1 MSMTKRTVFAA
12 LLVSALGGAALAQ
25 DAPEGMMGGG
35 MMGEGPMGGRMM
47 EGGPFGGFDF
57 AAVDTDKDGKITQ
70 AEMQAWRAAEV
81 AGVDADKDG
90 KLSADELKAMQMK
103 RMEERATDMATKM
116 VERMDADGDGLLS
129 AAELAARPGPAMMFD
144 RIDAD
149 GDGAVTE
156 EEIAAAR
163 AAMMDRVG
171 EGHGRGR
178 GEGRDGHGH
187 GMRGWFFGNE

>member
-1 MSMTKRTVFAA
+1 MMSMTKRTVFAA

-25 DAPEGMMGGG
+25 EGPMGGMMGGG
-35 MMGEGPMGGRMM
+35 MGDGPMGGPMM

-57 AAVDTDKDGKITQ
+57 AAVDADKDGKITE
-70 AEMQAWRAAEV
+70 AEMQAWRAAQV

-90 KLSADELKAMQMK
+90 KLSADELKAMQMA
-103 RMEERATDMATKM
+103 RMEERAANMASKM

-144 RIDAD
+144 RLDAD

-156 EEIAAAR
+156 AEIDAAR
-163 AAMMDRVG
+163 AEMMDRMG
-171 EGHGRGR
+171 GPDGHEGRG
-178 GEGRDGHGH
+178 GHGH
-187 GMRGWFFGNE
+187 GGRMRGWFFGNE